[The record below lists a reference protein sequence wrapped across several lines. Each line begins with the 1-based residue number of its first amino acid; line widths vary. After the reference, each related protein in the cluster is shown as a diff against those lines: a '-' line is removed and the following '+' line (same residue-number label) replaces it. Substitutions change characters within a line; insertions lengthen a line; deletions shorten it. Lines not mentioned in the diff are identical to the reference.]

1 MASAPASAPART
13 RPPLRGSAAYLLLN
27 FPLGI
32 FWFVALVTLIAVG
45 VSTAIIWIGVPIA
58 AFAVL
63 LWRGGAQM
71 ERARVATFL
80 GTVVPMPYRPLP
92 EGGQKARWT
101 TRLRDA
107 ATWRDL
113 VYLVLLFPLGIIE
126 FVLLITSWSVSLA
139 LLTLPIY
146 YRYLPEGAYYFPA
159 WDVRWITVDSTVA
172 ALPWAALG
180 VLFVAVTV
188 VLTRALAGMHA
199 GLARTLLGPTVGRA
213 QEIETDDLS
222 ATRSTSAVAGW

>member
-1 MASAPASAPART
+1 MAPAPTGRAAAST
-13 RPPLRGSAAYLLLN
+13 RPRLGGSMTYLLLN

-32 FWFVALVTLIAVG
+32 FWFVALVALIAVG

-63 LWRGGAQM
+63 LWRGGARL
-71 ERARVATFL
+71 ERARTAALLHTL
-80 GTVVPMPYRPLP
+80 IPMPYRPLP

-101 TRLRDA
+101 ARLRDA

-113 VYLVLLFPLGIIE
+113 VYLVLLFPLGVIE
-126 FVLLITSWSVSLA
+126 FVLLITTWSVSLA

-159 WDVRWITVDSTVA
+159 WDIRWITVDTTVA

-180 VLFVAVTV
+180 VLFVAATV
-188 VLTRALAGMHA
+188 VFTRALAGMHA
-199 GLARTLLGPTVGRA
+199 TFARSLLGPARGR
-213 QEIETDDLS
+213 EHETEDLS
-222 ATRSTSAVAGW
+222 RARPIDTVAGW